1 MIDISLSQL
10 TKYEVIKIDEDLFVV
25 QLSDEIDNKINIF
38 FNNLNEI
45 VEFAEGLKKEA
56 EGVKIRQKI

>member
-56 EGVKIRQKI
+56 EGVK

>member
-56 EGVKIRQKI
+56 ETVK

>member
-10 TKYEVIKIDEDLFVV
+10 TKYEVIKIDKDLFVV
-25 QLSDEIDNKINIF
+25 QLSDDIDNKINIF

-56 EGVKIRQKI
+56 EGAK